1 MDIRI
6 ERTNQPKAKPDWNNL
21 SFGRYYTDHMF
32 VADYMEGSGWF
43 DLRLIPYAPL
53 SLDPAA
59 MVFHYAMEVF
69 EGMKAYAAKDGRIL
83 LFRPLE
89 NARRLNSSAARF
101 CMPAFPENDFLK
113 ALDALVRIE
122 QDWIP
127 RVPDTSLYLR
137 PFMIGTEPHLGV
149 RASKQFQMI
158 IIASPVGAYYPEGLN
173 PVKIYLEDEYVRAVR
188 GGTGFTK
195 CGGNYAASLIAQ
207 KKAASLGFTQVLW
220 LDGVEKKYVEE
231 VGTMNVMFQIGDEVI
246 TPELGDSV
254 LPGVTRSSV
263 IELLRSWNIRIS
275 ERRISIDE
283 LHSAAQSGALRE
295 SFGTGTAA
303 VISPIGAFSING
315 ELLRVGDGGIG
326 SLSQKLYDTLTG
338 IQWGSLPDPFGW
350 TCEVDIK
357 RNL

>member
-6 ERTNQPKAKPDWNNL
+6 ERTSRPKVKPDWNNL
-21 SFGRYYTDHMF
+21 AFGRFYTDHMF
-32 VADYMEGSGWF
+32 VADYTEGSGWR
-43 DLRLIPYAPL
+43 DLRVVPYAPL

-59 MVFHYAMEVF
+59 MVFHYSLEVF
-69 EGMKAYAAKDGRIL
+69 EGMKAYAAEDGRIL

-89 NARRLNSSAARF
+89 NARRLNSSAARI
-101 CMPAFPENDFLK
+101 CMPSFPENDFLE
-113 ALDALVRIE
+113 AIRTLVRTDH
-122 QDWIP
+122 DWIP
-127 RVPDTSLYLR
+127 RIPDTSLYLR

-149 RASKQFQMI
+149 RVSKHFQML
-158 IIASPVGAYYPEGLN
+158 IIACPVGAYYPEGLN

-207 KKAASLGFTQVLW
+207 KKAERLGFTQVLW

-231 VGTMNVMFQIGDEVI
+231 VGAMNVMFMIGDEVV
-246 TPELGDSV
+246 TPELGGSI

-263 IELLRSWNIRIS
+263 MALLRSWDIRVS

-283 LHSAAQSGALRE
+283 LYSAAKSGDLRE

-303 VISPIGAFSING
+303 VISPIGAFGING
-315 ELLRVGDGGIG
+315 ELLPVADGGIG
-326 SLSQKLYDTLTG
+326 PLSRKLYDTLTG
-338 IQWGSLPDPFGW
+338 IQCGRLPDPFGW
-350 TCEVDIK
+350 TCEV
-357 RNL
+357 

>member
-1 MDIRI
+1 MSISI
-6 ERTNQPKAKPDWNNL
+6 EKTSRPKAKPDWNNL

-32 VADYMEGSGWF
+32 IADYMEGSGWH
-43 DLRLIPYAPL
+43 DLRVVPYAPL

-89 NARRLNSSAARF
+89 NARRMNSSATRI
-101 CMPAFPENDFLK
+101 CMPAFPENYFLDALK
-113 ALDALVRIE
+113 ALVRAD
-122 QDWIP
+122 QDWVP

-149 RASKQFQMI
+149 RVSKEFQML

-195 CGGNYAASLIAQ
+195 CGGNYAASLAAQ
-207 KKAASLGFTQVLW
+207 EKAHKLGLTQVLW

-231 VGTMNVMFQIGDEVI
+231 VGTMNVMFQIDDEVI
-246 TPELGDSV
+246 TPELSDSI

-263 IELLRSWNIRIS
+263 IELLRSWNIRVS

-283 LHSAAQSGALRE
+283 LHSAARSGALRE

-303 VISPIGAFSING
+303 VISPIGAFNING
-315 ELLRVGDGGIG
+315 EMLQVSDGGIG
-326 SLSQKLYDTLTG
+326 TLSRKLFDTLTG
-338 IQWGSLPDPFGW
+338 IQWGAMPDPFGW
-350 TCEVDIK
+350 TCEVP
-357 RNL
+357 LQ

>member
-1 MDIRI
+1 
-6 ERTNQPKAKPDWNNL
+6 
-21 SFGRYYTDHMF
+21 MF
-32 VADYMEGSGWF
+32 VADYTEGSGWH
-43 DLRLIPYAPL
+43 DPRVVPYAPL

-59 MVFHYAMEVF
+59 MVFHYAMELF

-89 NARRLNSSAARF
+89 NARRLNSSAARI
-101 CMPAFPENDFLK
+101 CMPDFPENDFLEALK
-113 ALDALVRIE
+113 AIVRTDR
-122 QDWIP
+122 DWVP
-127 RVPDTSLYLR
+127 REPDTSLYLR
-137 PFMIGTEPHLGV
+137 PFMIATEPHLGV
-149 RASKQFQMI
+149 RASRQFQML

-207 KKAASLGFTQVLW
+207 KKTESLGFTQVLW

>member
-1 MDIRI
+1 M
-6 ERTNQPKAKPDWNNL
+6 PD
-21 SFGRYYTDHMF
+21 
-32 VADYMEGSGWF
+32 
-43 DLRLIPYAPL
+43 
-53 SLDPAA
+53 
-59 MVFHYAMEVF
+59 
-69 EGMKAYAAKDGRIL
+69 
-83 LFRPLE
+83 
-89 NARRLNSSAARF
+89 
-101 CMPAFPENDFLK
+101 FPENDFL
-113 ALDALVRIE
+113 DALKAFVRME
-122 QDWIP
+122 QDWVP

-137 PFMIGTEPHLGV
+137 PFMIATEPHLGV
-149 RASKQFQMI
+149 RASKLFQML

-207 KKAASLGFTQVLW
+207 EKARKLGFTQVLW

-246 TPELGDSV
+246 TPELGGSI

-263 IELLRSWNIRIS
+263 MELLRSWGVRVS

-283 LHSAAQSGALRE
+283 LHSAARSGALRE

-315 ELLRVGDGGIG
+315 ELLQVSDGGIG
-326 SLSQKLYDTLTG
+326 PLSRKLYDTLTG

-350 TCEVDIK
+350 TCEVP
-357 RNL
+357 L